1 MSRPASALPASRRP
15 SREAAPRARDLPA
28 LRALRTGWARLAP
41 RERMLVS
48 AAATMLGLAL
58 FWWIALAPAL
68 QTLRGADARHRAL
81 DAQEQRMLDLRAQA
95 QALQSQPRIPTDQAR
110 RALEAGVAQQFGA
123 AAQVG
128 VLGERATVTLRG
140 VSAQALAEWLAQAR
154 TTAHALP
161 VESHLTR
168 SAARAAP
175 AASAVPAVP
184 AALPPGAIPGIVPSG
199 SATAPLAAGPDARW
213 DGSVVLQ
220 LPATR

>member
-1 MSRPASALPASRRP
+1 MNRPASSQAARRP
-15 SREAAPRARDLPA
+15 SRQAAARARELPA
-28 LRALRTGWARLAP
+28 LQAVRAGWTRLAP

-68 QTLRGADARHRAL
+68 QTLRGAEARHRAL

-123 AAQVG
+123 AAQVS

-168 SAARAAP
+168 SAAVR
-175 AASAVPAVP
+175 AASAAPQA
-184 AALPPGAIPGIVPSG
+184 GIPGILPAGASAARA
-199 SATAPLAAGPDARW
+199 ATAPDVRW